1 MNERHDRDHQHLHV
15 TLDIGTGVHALMRI
29 FNDYFFTLNRK
40 VDRIMAT
47 MEQLVSD
54 LSGARAD
61 IVSLNTQMQKIG
73 QETGTMVSK
82 ATAAEARVA
91 ELEAIIA
98 AGGQTTPE
106 VDALVAGLKEDLA
119 ALKVS
124 SQAADDLVPD
134 AA

>member
-124 SQAADDLVPD
+124 AQAADDLVPD